1 MGLKRITEK
10 VKGLDSFSCSG
21 GDGWVFTVQANI
33 GRKDALPKFL
43 ELENWKSVHV
53 TKDMQVDW
61 LSCFKCLGRIH
72 CEKPAVEIHGT
83 NSGQGY
89 LQRSSI
95 HQDESLPV
103 YAHCP
108 AIGYF
113 ALIYEKM

>member
-33 GRKDALPKFL
+33 GRKDVLPKFL

-83 NSGQGY
+83 KTQAKGIFRGLLFIRTNRFQSM
-89 LQRSSI
+89 
-95 HQDESLPV
+95 PT
-103 YAHCP
+103 
-108 AIGYF
+108 
-113 ALIYEKM
+113 ALLLVTLL